1 MSFHPNDI
9 ARRTRLSSYGLTI
22 GFFLLLSAFF
32 NAQVLQTTSYKR
44 ASEENRLRAIP
55 LPAPRGIIYDR
66 KGQIIAENLPAYS
79 VSITAPSLDSLRE
92 SLKKLQPTLQ
102 RDRCVGCLRFS
113 DKSGRHSALRSIV
126 FDREARA
133 VEAHLHSSSEIQPV
147 GLDHTLDPRTL
158 CNLIDRDAGGSR

>member
-32 NAQVLQTTSYKR
+32 NAQVLQSGFYRR

-79 VSITAPSLDSLRE
+79 VSITAPSLDSLR
-92 SLKKLQPTLQ
+92 
-102 RDRCVGCLRFS
+102 
-113 DKSGRHSALRSIV
+113 
-126 FDREARA
+126 
-133 VEAHLHSSSEIQPV
+133 
-147 GLDHTLDPRTL
+147 
-158 CNLIDRDAGGSR
+158 